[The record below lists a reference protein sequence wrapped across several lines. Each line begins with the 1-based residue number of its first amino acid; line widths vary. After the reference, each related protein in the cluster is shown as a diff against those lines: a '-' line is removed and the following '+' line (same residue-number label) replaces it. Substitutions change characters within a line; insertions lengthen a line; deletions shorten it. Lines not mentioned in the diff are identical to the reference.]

1 MFPSF
6 LVYAG
11 AMAALVGGVSVLK
24 PLRFLRIR
32 SRRQAAIV
40 LGLGVLLA
48 VAGVAWPAGETRTA
62 TPQTRLDEFVPVYQF
77 SEFHS
82 IRVAAPRESV
92 YQALKAVTAS
102 EVSLFRTLAWIRRF
116 GRSDEESILNP
127 AAGVPLVEEALRSGF
142 LLLAD
147 EPGREIVLGT
157 LVVAPRG
164 FHPKHDPTPQDFKVL
179 HEPGFALA
187 AMNFRVEDA
196 GPGECQVTTETRVY
210 ATDASARSRFARYWR
225 VIYPGSALIRRM
237 WLRAVKRRAETA
249 VP

>member
-1 MFPSF
+1 MFPSL

-11 AMAALVGGVSVLK
+11 AVAAFVGGVSVIK

-32 SRRQAAIV
+32 SRRQGAMV
-40 LGLGVLLA
+40 LGAGVLLA
-48 VAGVAWPAGETRTA
+48 GAGFAWPAGEMRIHS
-62 TPQTRLDEFVPVYQF
+62 PQSRLDEFVPVCQF

-82 IRVAAPRESV
+82 IRVAAPRERV
-92 YQALKAVTAS
+92 YQAIKAVTAD
-102 EVSLFRTLAWIRRF
+102 EITLFRTLTWIRRF
-116 GRSDEESILNP
+116 GRPRPESILNAP
-127 AAGVPLVEEALRSGF
+127 EQLPLLEVATRTGF
-142 LLLAD
+142 LLLAE

-157 LVVAPRG
+157 GVVAPRG
-164 FHPKHDPTPQDFKVL
+164 FRPKHDPTPQDFKEL
-179 HEPGFALA
+179 HAPGFALA

-196 GPGECQVTTETRVY
+196 GPGECLVTTETRVY
-210 ATDASARSRFARYWR
+210 ATDAPARRRFVRYWR